1 MRNLNGRNFEAGLCV
16 TFEFTP
22 EEADRFLAAKT
33 EDRGRAL
40 DEILSHKSPL
50 PESSSYNA
58 ESFFKKVGEYLAQMR
73 ERELRQLPE
82 GAPGAQEGEA
92 V

>member
-1 MRNLNGRNFEAGLCV
+1 MRNLNGNTFEASLCV

-22 EEADRFLAAKT
+22 EEADRFLAAKI
-33 EDRGRAL
+33 ECRGGVL

-50 PESSSYNA
+50 PEQSSYNA
-58 ESFFKKVGEYLAQMR
+58 TSFFEKIGKALAEQR

-82 GAPGAQEGEA
+82 EVEA
-92 V
+92 R